1 MSWLREVFSE
11 DGQGSFSRVA
21 AAFHTSAVLA
31 WGFQFVHF
39 HHVIPDPVTMAA
51 MSGFAVAP
59 YAANKAASAISSFS
73 SSAPTPLPDPSK

>member
-21 AAFHTSAVLA
+21 AAFHTSAVLG

-39 HHVIPDPVTMAA
+39 HHVIPDPVTLTA
-51 MSGFAVAP
+51 MSAFAVAP
-59 YAANKAASAISSFS
+59 YAANKAAGAISSFS
-73 SSAPTPLPDPSK
+73 NPAPVDTPKQG